1 MKTNFEKPKGE
12 ETRLEDNVQKTVLR
26 KAAVIASFVLI
37 SLTVSAQDFWK
48 NQLVNSSSH
57 EIALVLTN
65 HSQETA
71 ERGKARIFTTM
82 VLDAEKDETLMLE
95 QWMTNKSLFGFPA
108 GKISNTAEIPFRLE
122 EGTFNKNRMETTGCV
137 EEPLLLKSWM
147 ISERVWGN

>member
-1 MKTNFEKPKGE
+1 MKTNFEKPKGQ

-26 KAAVIASFVLI
+26 AALIITSFVLI

-48 NQLVNSSSH
+48 NQRLNSSSH

-65 HSQETA
+65 HSGETA
-71 ERGKARIFTTM
+71 ERGKTRIYTTM

-95 QWMTNKSLFGFPA
+95 QWMTNQSLFGFPA
-108 GKISNTAEIPFRLE
+108 GKLSSTAKIPFRLE
-122 EGTFNKNRMETTGCV
+122 EGIFNKNRMETTGCA

-147 ISERVWGN
+147 ISERVWRN